1 MSNELTKKI
10 HDWDG
15 QDLEGLWEITYK
27 IDGVRAISD
36 GKNVTSKHGK
46 PLYNLDHLAHTF
58 RDAEIFRGGFKRTI
72 ESVRSSK
79 KVDPVQADEVYSLD
93 PLDPRLRVGVM
104 AVEMSA
110 ERIEWWLDH
119 VVSRGYE
126 GLILRQG
133 DRWIKVKKFKTYDV
147 TVTGVQEGKGK
158 HTGRMGALITEKG
171 KVGGGFTDEMRERT
185 DWIGKIIEVKCMEL
199 TADGKFRH
207 ARYLRTRDDK

>member
-1 MSNELTKKI
+1 MSNEITKKI

-15 QDLEGLWEITYK
+15 SDLKGLWEITYK

-46 PLYNLDHLAHTF
+46 PLYNLDHLVHTF
-58 RDAEIFRGGFKRTI
+58 RDAEIFRGSFKRTI

-93 PLDPRLRVGVM
+93 PLDPRLQAGALINPEATYIADLLNRVV
-104 AVEMSA
+104 AS
-110 ERIEWWLDH
+110 
-119 VVSRGYE
+119 GYE

-147 TVTGVQEGKGK
+147 TVTDVQPGKGK
-158 HTGRMGALITEKG
+158 HTGRMGALLTEKG

-185 DWIGKIIEVKCMEL
+185 DWIGRIIEVKCMEL